1 MYFKEE
7 HKDLF
12 TLPKEYYLVQCISA
26 DFKMGAGIATQF
38 NQYFNIKNK
47 LINRYHNL
55 AIQDWDKGNLGFCIL
70 EDKVFNLVTKRNYWL
85 KSTYKTLQNSLLSMK
100 NLIIKNN
107 INKIAMPLIGC
118 GLDRLEW
125 NQVSQIIKDTF
136 NDIDIEI
143 LICKKAED

>member
-7 HKDLF
+7 YKDLF
-12 TLPKEYYLVQCISA
+12 TVPEDYFLVHCISA
-26 DFKMGAGIATQF
+26 DFGMGKGIVIKF
-38 NQYFNIKNK
+38 NQYFDMKNK
-47 LINRYHNL
+47 LINKYHNL
-55 AIQDWDKGNLGFCIL
+55 AIEDWDKGNYGFCIL
-70 EDKVFNLVTKRNYWL
+70 EDRVFNLITKRNYWL
-85 KSTYKTLQNSLLSMK
+85 KPTYKTLQNSLLSMK

-125 NQVSQIIKDTF
+125 DQVSQIIKDTF

-143 LICKKAED
+143 LICRI